1 MVERSRFLDRVQA
14 LRMPQVEALGLSSAE
29 AVRASHIE
37 TLQMCGEGR
46 LRLLGGNRSPWHGLC
61 CYNAKRGPSQLR
73 MFVVRLIGV
82 LVLVALN
89 GFFAAAEFSLV
100 AVRLSRVR
108 QLVQNG
114 NARAKIVE
122 GLLSDLH
129 RVVSGVQ
136 LGITLASLA
145 LGALGENT
153 LANLIQTL
161 WPGGGGARAALFA
174 HASALAGAFALL
186 SAVHVVIGELVPKT
200 VSLARAERVAL
211 LIARPFSWFLNTFR
225 WVIDLLDGISGAIVK
240 ALGVS
245 EPQGHS
251 AAHSTEELQ
260 IQIQQARERGLIAPG
275 EEKFIVSAI
284 ELGQVQV
291 REIMVPRPDMHVL
304 PVESSL
310 DEVMRAFATTQR
322 SRIPVYRGTE
332 DQVLGFVHIKD
343 MIWVLLDRERRLEE
357 NLEPSPFDLRRV
369 IREILIVPETKPAS
383 ELLAELRNRRVGMA
397 LVVDEFGSILGLLTL
412 EDILE
417 QVVGEVYDE
426 FDVVERPLTLADGAV
441 IFDAAL
447 NVRDLD
453 TQYNITLPEDPAYAT
468 VGGFVLDQLGFI
480 PRGGESFE
488 YGNSRFTVVEM
499 DGKRVARVKIER
511 ILSLSD
517 AQKIGLPVADSSQ
530 AATGMDAV
538 KSHSDSSARTQ

>member
-1 MVERSRFLDRVQA
+1 
-14 LRMPQVEALGLSSAE
+14 
-29 AVRASHIE
+29 
-37 TLQMCGEGR
+37 
-46 LRLLGGNRSPWHGLC
+46 
-61 CYNAKRGPSQLR
+61 
-73 MFVVRLIGV
+73 MFAIRLIGV
-82 LVLVALN
+82 LALVALN

-108 QLVQNG
+108 QLVEKG
-114 NARAKIVE
+114 DARAKVVE
-122 GLLSDLH
+122 VLLSDLH

-153 LANLIQTL
+153 LASVLQTL
-161 WPGGGGARAALFA
+161 WPKTEGARAALFA
-174 HASALAGAFALL
+174 HAAALAGAFAML

-211 LIARPFSWFLNTFR
+211 MIARPFSWFLNTFR
-225 WVIDLLDGISGAIVK
+225 WAIDLLDGISGAIVK

-245 EPQGHS
+245 EPQGHG

-304 PVESSL
+304 PVEATL

-332 DQVLGFVHIKD
+332 DQILGFVHIKD
-343 MIWVLLDRERRLEE
+343 MLWVLLDRERRLEE
-357 NLEPSPFDLRRV
+357 SVSPSVFDLRRV

-383 ELLAELRNRRVGMA
+383 ELLAELRSRRVGMA
-397 LVVDEFGSILGLLTL
+397 LVVDEFGSILGLVTV

-417 QVVGEVYDE
+417 QVVGEIYDE

-453 TQYNITLPEDPAYAT
+453 AQYNITLPEDPAYAT

-511 ILSLSD
+511 IHAVSD
-517 AQKIGLPVADSSQ
+517 DKK
-530 AATGMDAV
+530 AATADGAPVPGGSSTPTAASGTATNSAPASDPV
-538 KSHSDSSARTQ
+538 KSHSGSSARTR

>member
-1 MVERSRFLDRVQA
+1 MFA
-14 LRMPQVEALGLSSAE
+14 L
-29 AVRASHIE
+29 
-37 TLQMCGEGR
+37 
-46 LRLLGGNRSPWHGLC
+46 
-61 CYNAKRGPSQLR
+61 
-73 MFVVRLIGV
+73 RLIGV

-89 GFFAAAEFSLV
+89 GFFAATEFSLV

-108 QLVQNG
+108 QLVQKG
-114 NARAKIVE
+114 SVRAKIVE
-122 GLLSDLH
+122 ELLSDLH

-153 LANLIQTL
+153 LANLLETL
-161 WPGGGGARAALFA
+161 WPGTGGARAALFA
-174 HASALAGAFALL
+174 HAAALTGAFAML

-225 WVIDLLDGISGAIVK
+225 WAIDLLDGISGAIVR

-245 EPQGHS
+245 EPQGHG

-291 REIMVPRPDMHVL
+291 REIMVPRPDMHLL
-304 PVESSL
+304 PVESTL

-332 DQVLGFVHIKD
+332 DQILGFVHIKD

-357 NLEPSPFDLRRV
+357 NLAPSAFDLRRV
-369 IREILIVPETKPAS
+369 IREVLIVPETKPAN
-383 ELLAELRNRRVGMA
+383 ELLAELRTRRVGMA
-397 LVVDEFGSILGLLTL
+397 LVVDEFGSILGLVTL

-417 QVVGEVYDE
+417 QVVGEIHDE
-426 FDVVERPLTLADGAV
+426 IDVVERPVTLADGAV
-441 IFDAAL
+441 VFDAAL

-453 TQYNITLPEDPAYAT
+453 AQYNITIPEDPAYAT

-480 PRGGESFE
+480 PKGGESFDF
-488 YGNSRFTVVEM
+488 GNSRFTVVEM
-499 DGKRVARVKIER
+499 DGKRVARVKIKR

-517 AQKIGLPVADSSQ
+517 EKKVGEALVDSAQAPTDV
-530 AATGMDAV
+530 DAV
-538 KSHSDSSARTQ
+538 KSQADSAARTR